1 MSYHSSGQM
10 LDWGH
15 QQTPK
20 LPGTKYRYFGHGFP
34 GFFLHN
40 QSDWETGKVVEKTEA
55 CVILY
60 VSWCFY
66 GDRCKQG
73 ANFNFEMLLLLIL
86 ISFETFSLLVLMLS
100 NVSISEPQNFYG
112 NRKCSLFTFS
122 EKGRLAQSAEHINCQ
137 SNLVKMGKL
146 ICLMSKV
153 VHCYSFGM

>member
-1 MSYHSSGQM
+1 MDYFPKYRFFLFIRFECPINKQILSYFTQDSMSYHSSGQM

-20 LPGTKYRYFGHGFP
+20 LLGTKYRYFGHGFP

-55 CVILY
+55 CVISY

-73 ANFNFEMLLLLIL
+73 ANFKFEMLLLLIL
-86 ISFETFSLLVLMLS
+86 ISFETFSFLVFNAFL
-100 NVSISEPQNFYG
+100 
-112 NRKCSLFTFS
+112 
-122 EKGRLAQSAEHINCQ
+122 CQ
-137 SNLVKMGKL
+137 HLRTTKFLWK
-146 ICLMSKV
+146 
-153 VHCYSFGM
+153 